1 MIEHV
6 RGVLQYK
13 SPAFV
18 IVETGGIGYRINLP
32 FSNYELLPVKGDEIK
47 INTYL
52 HCREDGLSLYG
63 FLNQEERDFFLLLI
77 SISKIGPK
85 SALGML
91 SSVSPSEF
99 RKAIKRGDL
108 ATLTDIPGVGKKT
121 AQRLILELKEKIAA
135 EEEEEGDMMEVGDEE
150 LVKDALSGLLSLGY
164 ARNEARK
171 AVKEAIDASKEG
183 IDLASLIKEALK
195 YI

>member
-13 SPAFV
+13 SPAFIV
-18 IVETGGIGYRINLP
+18 IETGGIGYKISLP
-32 FSNYELLPVKGDEIK
+32 LSNYELLPAEGDEIK

-63 FLNQEERDFFLLLI
+63 FFNQEERDFFLLLI

-85 SALGML
+85 SALRML
-91 SSVSPSEF
+91 SSISPSEF
-99 RKAIKRGDL
+99 KKAIKRGDL
-108 ATLTDIPGVGKKT
+108 TTLTDIPGIGKKT
-121 AQRLILELKEKIAA
+121 AQRLILELKEKIA
-135 EEEEEGDMMEVGDEE
+135 EEEEIIEVGDEE
-150 LVKDALSGLLSLGY
+150 LVKDALSALFSLGY
-164 ARNEARK
+164 TRNEARR
-171 AVKEAIDASKEG
+171 AIKEAIDSSKQE

>member
-13 SPAFV
+13 SPAFIV
-18 IVETGGIGYRINLP
+18 IETGGIGYKISLP
-32 FSNYELLPVKGDEIK
+32 LSSYGLLPAEGDEIK

-85 SALGML
+85 SALRML
-91 SSVSPSEF
+91 SSLSPSEF
-99 RKAIKRGDL
+99 KKAIKRGDL
-108 ATLTDIPGVGKKT
+108 TTLIDIPGIGKKT
-121 AQRLILELKEKIAA
+121 AQRLILELKERIA
-135 EEEEEGDMMEVGDEE
+135 EEEIIEGGDEE
-150 LVKDALSGLLSLGY
+150 LARDALSALLSLEY
-164 ARNEARK
+164 TRNEARK
-171 AVKEAIDASKEG
+171 AINQVINASKEE

>member
-18 IVETGGIGYRINLP
+18 IVETGGIGYKINIP
-32 FSNYELLPVKGDEIK
+32 FSNYELLPAKGDEIK

-63 FLNQEERDFFLLLI
+63 FLNQKERDLFLLLI

-85 SALGML
+85 SALRML
-91 SSVSPSEF
+91 SSISPSEF
-99 RKAIKRGDL
+99 KKAIKRGDV

-121 AQRLILELKEKIAA
+121 AQRLILELKEKIAEA
-135 EEEEEGDMMEVGDEE
+135 EEEMIGTGDEE
-150 LVKDALSGLLSLGY
+150 LVKDALSALLSLGY
-164 ARNEARK
+164 SRNETRK
-171 AVKEAIDASKEG
+171 AVKEAMNVSKEE
-183 IDLASLIKEALK
+183 IDLASLIKKALK

>member
-1 MIEHV
+1 MIEHL

-13 SPAFV
+13 SPAFIV
-18 IVETGGIGYRINLP
+18 IETGGIGYKISLP
-32 FSNYELLPVKGDEIK
+32 LSSYGLLPAEGDEIK

-85 SALGML
+85 SALRML
-91 SSVSPSEF
+91 SSISPSEF
-99 RKAIKRGDL
+99 KKAIKRGDL
-108 ATLTDIPGVGKKT
+108 TTLTDIPGIGKKT
-121 AQRLILELKEKIAA
+121 AQRLILELKEKIA
-135 EEEEEGDMMEVGDEE
+135 EEEEIIEGGDEE
-150 LVKDALSGLLSLGY
+150 LARDALSALLSLGY
-164 ARNEARK
+164 TRNEARK
-171 AVKEAIDASKEG
+171 AIREVIESSKEE

>member
-1 MIEHV
+1 MIEHL

-13 SPAFV
+13 SPAFIV
-18 IVETGGIGYRINLP
+18 IETGGIGYKISLP
-32 FSNYELLPVKGDEIK
+32 LSSYGLLPREGDEIK

-85 SALGML
+85 SALRML
-91 SSVSPSEF
+91 SSISPSEF
-99 RKAIKRGDL
+99 KKAIKREDL
-108 ATLTDIPGVGKKT
+108 TTLTDIPGIGKKT
-121 AQRLILELKEKIAA
+121 AQRLILELKERVA
-135 EEEEEGDMMEVGDEE
+135 EEEIIEGGDEE
-150 LVKDALSGLLSLGY
+150 LVKDALSALFSLGY
-164 ARNEARK
+164 TRNEARR
-171 AVKEAIDASKEG
+171 AIKEAMDSSKEE

>member
-1 MIEHV
+1 MIEHL

-13 SPAFV
+13 SPAFIV
-18 IVETGGIGYRINLP
+18 IETGGIGYKISLP
-32 FSNYELLPVKGDEIK
+32 LSSYGLLPREGDEIK

-85 SALGML
+85 SALRML
-91 SSVSPSEF
+91 SSISPSEF
-99 RKAIKRGDL
+99 KKAIKREDL
-108 ATLTDIPGVGKKT
+108 TTLTDIPGIGKKT
-121 AQRLILELKEKIAA
+121 AQRLILELKERVA
-135 EEEEEGDMMEVGDEE
+135 EEEIIEGGDEE
-150 LVKDALSGLLSLGY
+150 LVKDALSALFSLGY
-164 ARNEARK
+164 TRNEARK
-171 AVKEAIDASKEG
+171 AIKEAIDSSKEEL
-183 IDLASLIKEALK
+183 DLASLIKKALR

>member
-13 SPAFV
+13 SPAFIV
-18 IVETGGIGYRINLP
+18 IETGGIGYKISLP
-32 FSNYELLPVKGDEIK
+32 LSSYGLLPAEGDEIK

-85 SALGML
+85 SALRML
-91 SSVSPSEF
+91 SSLSPSEF
-99 RKAIKRGDL
+99 KKAIKRGDL
-108 ATLTDIPGVGKKT
+108 ITLIDIPGIGKKT
-121 AQRLILELKEKIAA
+121 AQRLILELKERIA
-135 EEEEEGDMMEVGDEE
+135 EEEIIEGGDEE
-150 LVKDALSGLLSLGY
+150 LARDALSALLSLGY
-164 ARNEARK
+164 TRNEARK
-171 AVKEAIDASKEG
+171 AINQVINASKEE

>member
-6 RGVLQYK
+6 RGVLQHK
-13 SPAFV
+13 SPAFIV
-18 IVETGGIGYRINLP
+18 IETGGIGYKISVPL
-32 FSNYELLPVKGDEIK
+32 SSYGLLPREGDELK

-85 SALGML
+85 SALRML
-91 SSVSPSEF
+91 SSISPSEF
-99 RKAIKRGDL
+99 KKAIKRGDL
-108 ATLTDIPGVGKKT
+108 TTLTDIPGIGKKT
-121 AQRLILELKEKIAA
+121 AQRLILELKERVA
-135 EEEEEGDMMEVGDEE
+135 EEEIIEGGDEE
-150 LVKDALSGLLSLGY
+150 LVKDALSALFSLGY
-164 ARNEARK
+164 TRNEARR
-171 AVKEAIDASKEG
+171 AIKEAIDSSKEEL
-183 IDLASLIKEALK
+183 DLASLIKKALR

>member
-6 RGVLQYK
+6 RGVLHYK

-18 IVETGGIGYRINLP
+18 IVETGGIGYKISLP
-32 FSNYELLPVKGDEIK
+32 LSNYELLPREGDEIK

-63 FLNQEERDFFLLLI
+63 FLNQEERDFFLLLM

-85 SALGML
+85 SALRML
-91 SSVSPSEF
+91 SSISPSEF
-99 RKAIKRGDL
+99 KKAIKREDL
-108 ATLTDIPGVGKKT
+108 TTLTDIPGIGKKT
-121 AQRLILELKEKIAA
+121 AQRLILELKERVA
-135 EEEEEGDMMEVGDEE
+135 EEEIIEGGDEE
-150 LVKDALSGLLSLGY
+150 LVKDALSALFSLGY
-164 ARNEARK
+164 TRNEARK
-171 AVKEAIDASKEG
+171 AIKEAIDSSKEEL
-183 IDLASLIKEALK
+183 DLASLIKKALR

>member
-13 SPAFV
+13 SPAFIV
-18 IVETGGIGYRINLP
+18 IETGGIGYKISLP
-32 FSNYELLPVKGDEIK
+32 LSSYGLLPREGDELK

-85 SALGML
+85 SALRML
-91 SSVSPSEF
+91 SSISPSEF
-99 RKAIKRGDL
+99 KKAIKREDL
-108 ATLTDIPGVGKKT
+108 TTLTDIPGIGKKT
-121 AQRLILELKEKIAA
+121 AQRLILELKERVA
-135 EEEEEGDMMEVGDEE
+135 EGEIIEGGDEE
-150 LVKDALSGLLSLGY
+150 LVKDALSALFSLGY
-164 ARNEARK
+164 TRNEARR
-171 AVKEAIDASKEG
+171 AIKEAIDSSKEE

>member
-13 SPAFV
+13 SPAFIV
-18 IVETGGIGYRINLP
+18 IETGGIGYKINLP
-32 FSNYELLPVKGDEIK
+32 LSSYGLLPAEGDEIK

-85 SALGML
+85 SALRML
-91 SSVSPSEF
+91 SSLSPSEF
-99 RKAIKRGDL
+99 KKAIKRGDL
-108 ATLTDIPGVGKKT
+108 STLTDIPGIGKKT
-121 AQRLILELKEKIAA
+121 AQRLILELKERVA
-135 EEEEEGDMMEVGDEE
+135 EEEIIEGGDEE
-150 LVKDALSGLLSLGY
+150 LARDALSALLSLGY
-164 ARNEARK
+164 TRNEARK
-171 AVKEAIDASKEG
+171 AINQAINASKEE
-183 IDLASLIKEALK
+183 IDLASLIKKALR

>member
-1 MIEHV
+1 MIDHV

-18 IVETGGIGYRINLP
+18 IVETGGIGYRINIS
-32 FSNYELLPVKGDEIK
+32 FSNYGLLPAKGDEIK

-85 SALGML
+85 SALRML
-91 SSVSPSEF
+91 SSISPSEF
-99 RKAIKRGDL
+99 KKAIKRGDL
-108 ATLTDIPGVGKKT
+108 ASLTDIPGVGKKT
-121 AQRLILELKEKIAA
+121 AQRLILELKEKIAEA
-135 EEEEEGDMMEVGDEE
+135 EEEMIGMGDEE
-150 LVKDALSGLLSLGY
+150 LVKDALSALLSLGY
-164 ARNEARK
+164 SRNETRK
-171 AVKEAIDASKEG
+171 AVKEAMNVSKKE
-183 IDLASLIKEALK
+183 IDLASLIKKALK